1 MNNSILIAGIALSA
15 IFVSMYTFDDAYG
28 AVFAKYD
35 GVDGEATNAADERD
49 PDGWIS
55 LLSFDWEVN
64 KPNSGAAGQSRR
76 RGSVVVEDMRLTMDY
91 EKSSVKLLEKLN
103 LGEVIPKLEIDFT
116 REVPCTPDVPGDD
129 IPQPGE
135 LCEVVYLKYEL
146 KNVQVTSY
154 QTSWDDPDEV
164 PSVVISNNF
173 EEYKVTYTEYDSEGN
188 KGGNA
193 ETTWK
198 VEKGEK

>member
-1 MNNSILIAGIALSA
+1 MNNTVLIAGIAFSA
-15 IFVSMYTFDDAYG
+15 IFLGMFAFENAEA

-35 GVDGEATNAADERD
+35 GIDGEATDKD
-49 PDGWIS
+49 HKDWIEV
-55 LLSFDWEVN
+55 LSFDWEAN
-64 KPNSGAAGQSRR
+64 KPNSGASGQSRR
-76 RGSVVVEDMRLTMDY
+76 RGTVVVEDMRLTMDY

-116 REVPCTPDVPGDD
+116 REVPCTPEPRDTTDD

-154 QTSWDDPDEV
+154 QTSWNDPDEV

>member
-1 MNNSILIAGIALSA
+1 MNSTILIAGIALSA
-15 IFVSMYTFDDAYG
+15 IFVSMYTFDDAYA

-35 GVDGEATNAADERD
+35 GVDGEATDKEHQD
-49 PDGWIS
+49 WIEV
-55 LLSFDWEVN
+55 LSFDWEAN
-64 KPNSGAAGQSRR
+64 KPNSGASGQSRR
-76 RGSVVVEDMRLTMDY
+76 RGTVVVEDMRLTMDY

-116 REVPCTPDVPGDD
+116 REVPCTPEPRDTTDD

-154 QTSWDDPDEV
+154 QTSWNDPDEV

-188 KGGNA
+188 KGDNA